1 MPDDE
6 QKPDDR
12 KPEAGP
18 PEAPGVPDGPG
29 DKFHPEAIAARVEQ
43 LGQETDLERVARDE
57 EQKLLERKSKQKR
70 GLESAASKRL
80 AKIGEEK
87 VKRPSAAGLSP
98 DADPLLERAAR
109 ANTWVKEHQGTFG
122 GLVAVGLLGFAGF
135 VGFSYWQDRRNG
147 DASSLLAQALSDEH
161 GQISDK
167 ADEDEDDSKAKPL
180 YPTFKSAADRSAA
193 AIAKYRTVE
202 SKYPGTG
209 AAILA
214 RLAEASLLLDGGDAK
229 GAIAAYEEVRVSPL
243 GQADSAVRGRALEG
257 IGFANELLA
266 ESDAPARAKHLDDA
280 LGAYQKLE
288 QVDVNGFKE
297 LGMYHQAR
305 ALQAKGDSAKA
316 IELLK
321 DVEKRVS
328 EPGESHPFS
337 YLKFVVEDRLRELD
351 PTALPPKVK
360 ADANGAGR
368 AAGSGAAAPGG
379 NHVDMNSP
387 EIQKLLQQLKQKG
400 AAPPGGPGQ

>member
-1 MPDDE
+1 VPDDE

-12 KPEAGP
+12 KPEAGL
-18 PEAPGVPDGPG
+18 PEAPGVPDGPE
-29 DKFHPEAIAARVEQ
+29 DKFHPEAIAARVQQ
-43 LGQETDLERVARDE
+43 LGQETDLERVAHDE
-57 EQKLLERKSKQKR
+57 EQKLLERKKKR

-98 DADPLLERAAR
+98 DADPLLARAAR
-109 ANTWVKEHQGTFG
+109 ANTWIKDHQGAFG
-122 GLVAVGLLGFAGF
+122 GLVTVAVIGLAGFLGFT
-135 VGFSYWQDRRNG
+135 YWQDRRNG

-167 ADEDEDDSKAKPL
+167 ADEDDDDSKAKPL
-180 YPTFKSAADRSAA
+180 YPTFKSAAERSAA
-193 AIAKYRTVE
+193 AIAKYRAVE
-202 SKYPGTG
+202 SKYAGTG

-229 GAIAAYEEVRVSPL
+229 GAITAYDEVRESPL
-243 GQADSAVRGRALEG
+243 GLADGAVRGRALEG

-280 LGAYQKLE
+280 LAAYQKLE

-305 ALQAKGDSAKA
+305 ALQAKGDNAKA

-321 DVEKRVS
+321 DVQKRVS

-351 PTALPPKVK
+351 PTALPPKVRTE
-360 ADANGAGR
+360 ANGAGKQ
-368 AAGSGAAAPGG
+368 GGAVGPGG

-400 AAPPGGPGQ
+400 GAPPAGPAQ